1 MHPLA
6 VLNVSG
12 PTLLTA
18 LQVQHQYSSLIIT
31 RETAAWSVLHPG
43 LYRAAG
49 PSPRQAHS
57 RKSQKTNDYQKPGY
71 CCDHVYR
78 DVKDHLE
85 KGSSKDETQNCNTV
99 TFLCLNFSVSL
110 MRRRC
115 GHTLCYSTVLTPLLT
130 SHNPL
135 VDFIIHL
142 ILLINKQLYSGPLS
156 GPEKTLF
163 KKTIISTIIIIA
175 VSIVSILCCNIS

>member
-110 MRRRC
+110 DETKVWPHAMLLYRFNTPSDLTQSPC
-115 GHTLCYSTVLTPLLT
+115 GLYHSLNFV
-130 SHNPL
+130 
-135 VDFIIHL
+135 
-142 ILLINKQLYSGPLS
+142 NK
-156 GPEKTLF
+156 
-163 KKTIISTIIIIA
+163 
-175 VSIVSILCCNIS
+175 